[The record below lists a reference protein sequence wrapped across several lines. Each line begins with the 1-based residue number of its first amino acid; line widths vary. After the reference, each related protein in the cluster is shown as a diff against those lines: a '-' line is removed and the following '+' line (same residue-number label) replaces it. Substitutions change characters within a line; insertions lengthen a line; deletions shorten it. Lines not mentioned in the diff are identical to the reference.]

1 MFRCWNYVIII
12 TVFIMK
18 AIKVFFKLSF
28 VCTAFALVFSGC
40 DKDEALSGIPTAP
53 TEFSPK
59 DGEIIHGNTVS
70 FKALGA
76 SAENGKS
83 VYFLYVWGTD
93 PEELEENFRWD
104 NLLPSTQ
111 YFWQATPYTENHY
124 DRLYGETSPVMTF
137 YTAPEALKGLES
149 DNGESETQ
157 VILRWDRPDN
167 CKKVEITFSPA
178 SNNVAQPII
187 LPAEQDSI
195 VFSDL
200 RDYDIDTQSFIK
212 YTFTVKAIVKVGD
225 KEMERVA
232 QIDEIPLNK
241 SKNVRD
247 FDYNVYTCLKIGSQ
261 IWLRENLRTT
271 TTNDGRPLIEGTHYV
286 VGSESEKYGLYY
298 ERLVLADDLFSKHPF
313 WTPGGN
319 HIIAPDRFKVASWD
333 DWMQLFR
340 FLGATE
346 EELECNIHR
355 HSIEEHI
362 GAVAGVASLVKSRT
376 GWPLVDG
383 IDGNGIDFYTL
394 SVLPGGYIDRE
405 TRVEYEVGQKA
416 LMMAQIIDASWN
428 PLGLRFEPTATGV
441 FKTGA
446 GVRLTNIRCVKN
458 LD

>member
-1 MFRCWNYVIII
+1 
-12 TVFIMK
+12 MK

-28 VCTAFALVFSGC
+28 VFTAFALVFSGC

-70 FKALGA
+70 FKARGA

-111 YFWQATPYTENHY
+111 YFWQATPYTVNHY

-157 VILRWDRPDN
+157 VILRWDKPDN

-212 YTFTVKAIVKVGD
+212 YTFTVKATVTVGD

-247 FDYNVYTCLKIGSQ
+247 FDYNVYTCLKIGNQ

-298 ERLVLADDLFSKHPF
+298 NYRVLADDLFPRMF
-313 WTPGGN
+313 GRVWTPGGN
-319 HIIAPDRFKVASWD
+319 NLIAPKGFRVPFWD
-333 DWMQLFR
+333 DWMQLFK
-340 FLGATE
+340 FMGATD
-346 EELECNIHR
+346 EELEFHLYIWKDEC
-355 HSIEEHI
+355 I
-362 GAVAGVASLVKSRT
+362 GEVVGLGSLIKSRT
-376 GWPLVDG
+376 GWPVVDG
-383 IDGNGIDFYTL
+383 VDGNGVDFYTL
-394 SVLPGGYIDRE
+394 SVLPGGYIDTSIQE
-405 TRVEYEVGQKA
+405 ELEVGQKA
-416 LMMAQIIDASWN
+416 FIMATSNGVSYAF
-428 PLGLRFEPTATGV
+428 PHVLRFEPTEIGV
-441 FKTGA
+441 YRIADG
-446 GVRLTNIRCVKN
+446 RMMNIRCVKN

>member
-1 MFRCWNYVIII
+1 
-12 TVFIMK
+12 MK
-18 AIKVFFKLSF
+18 AIKVFFKLNF
-28 VCTAFALVFSGC
+28 VFTAFALVFSGC

-59 DGEIIHGNTVS
+59 DGEIIHGNTVTIEVR
-70 FKALGA
+70 GA
-76 SAENGKS
+76 GAENGKS

-93 PEELEENFRWD
+93 PEELEENFRKKD

-111 YFWQATPYTENHY
+111 YFWQAIPYTGISS
-124 DRLYGETSPVMTF
+124 RLYGEPSPVMTF
-137 YTAPEALKGLES
+137 YTAPEALMGLES

-247 FDYNVYTCLKIGSQ
+247 IDYNVYTCLKIGNQ

-271 TTNDGRPLIEGTHYV
+271 TTNDGSPLIEGTHYV

-298 ERLVLADDLFSKHPF
+298 DYRVLADDLCPNYIGDFAF
-313 WTPGGN
+313 YWTPGGN
-319 HIIAPDRFKVASWD
+319 NLIAPKGFRAAFWD
-333 DWMQLFR
+333 DWMQLFK
-340 FLGATE
+340 FMGATD
-346 EELECNIHR
+346 EELEFHLYDWKHEC
-355 HSIEEHI
+355 I
-362 GAVAGVASLVKSRT
+362 GEVVGLGSLIKSRT
-376 GWPLVDG
+376 GWPVVDG
-383 IDGNGIDFYTL
+383 VDGNGIDFYTL
-394 SVLPGGYIDRE
+394 SVLPGGYID
-405 TRVEYEVGQKA
+405 TRIQEELEVGQKA
-416 LMMAQIIDASWN
+416 FIMATSMTYDGGSKGF
-428 PLGLRFEPTATGV
+428 PHVLRFEPTERGV
-441 FKTGA
+441 YRIADG
-446 GVRLTNIRCVKN
+446 RMMNIRCVKN

>member
-1 MFRCWNYVIII
+1 
-12 TVFIMK
+12 MK
-18 AIKVFFKLSF
+18 AIKVFFKLNF
-28 VCTAFALVFSGC
+28 VFTAFALVFSGC
-40 DKDEALSGIPTAP
+40 DKDEALSGKPTAP

-70 FKALGA
+70 FKARGA
-76 SAENGKS
+76 GAENGKS

-93 PEELEENFRWD
+93 PEELEENFRWN

-124 DRLYGETSPVMTF
+124 DRVYGETSPVMTF
-137 YTAPEALKGLES
+137 YTAPEALMGLES

-225 KEMERVA
+225 KEMERAA

-247 FDYNVYTCLKIGSQ
+247 IDYNVYTCLKIGNQ

-271 TTNDGRPLIEGTHYV
+271 TTNDGSPLIEGTHYV

-298 ERLVLADDLFSKHPF
+298 NYDVLADDLFPKMLGNV

-319 HIIAPDRFKVASWD
+319 NLIAPKGFRAAFWD
-333 DWMQLFR
+333 DWMQLFK
-340 FLGATE
+340 FMGATD
-346 EELECNIHR
+346 EELEFHLYSWKDEC
-355 HSIEEHI
+355 I
-362 GAVAGVASLVKSRT
+362 GEVVGLGSLIKSRT
-376 GWPLVDG
+376 GWPVVDG
-383 IDGNGIDFYTL
+383 VDGNGIDFYTL
-394 SVLPGGYIDRE
+394 SVLPGGYIDTSIQE
-405 TRVEYEVGQKA
+405 ELEVGQKA
-416 LMMAQIIDASWN
+416 FIMATSMTTYSGF
-428 PLGLRFEPTATGV
+428 PHVLRFEPTEIGV
-441 FKTGA
+441 YRITEG
-446 GVRLTNIRCVKN
+446 RMMNIRCVKN